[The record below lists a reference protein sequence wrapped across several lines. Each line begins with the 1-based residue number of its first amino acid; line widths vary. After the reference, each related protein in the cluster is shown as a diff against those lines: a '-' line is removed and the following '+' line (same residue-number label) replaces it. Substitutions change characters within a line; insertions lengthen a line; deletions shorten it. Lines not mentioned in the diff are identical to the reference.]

1 MGFVFRRSIR
11 LGPLRLNFSRRGVGA
26 SIGVRGFRTGVSSTG
41 RRYTR
46 VSLPGTGLG
55 YEHTHARATEEAPSP
70 AEARPATP
78 SSRESTEGPTL
89 GWVTLV
95 LLAVGLYYWLS
106 A

>member
-1 MGFVFRRSIR
+1 MGFLFRRSIR

-55 YEHTHARATEEAPSP
+55 YEHTHVRPVEQNPSP
-70 AEARPATP
+70 AEARTEAPPAG
-78 SSRESTEGPTL
+78 ESAEGPTL

-95 LLAVGLYYWLS
+95 VLAVGLYYWLS